1 MFYDDKKFIGNK
13 FKQARL
19 KSGLSQIQL
28 AEKIGLSE
36 KHVSNI
42 ERGQNF
48 PSLDTFFRLCEVFN
62 LSLAD
67 FGINVKSE
75 TNKDRDLLMY
85 KIFSANDIKL
95 SAYKTTLESLDNVL
109 TSYEKFR
116 R

>member
-13 FKQARL
+13 LKQARV
-19 KSGLSQIQL
+19 KAGLSQIQL

-67 FGINVKSE
+67 FGINIQFE
-75 TNKDRDLLMY
+75 QNKQREELLN
-85 KIFSANDIKL
+85 KIFSANDNKL
-95 SAYKTTLESLDNVL
+95 QAYTTSLDSL
-109 TSYEKFR
+109 DKILAEYKK
-116 R
+116 